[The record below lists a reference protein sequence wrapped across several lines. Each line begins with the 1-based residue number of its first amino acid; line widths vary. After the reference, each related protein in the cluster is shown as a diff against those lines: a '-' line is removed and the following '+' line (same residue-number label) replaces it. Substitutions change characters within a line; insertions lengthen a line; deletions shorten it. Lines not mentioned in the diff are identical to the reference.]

1 MIYTITFNPALDYIV
16 RVDDFNLGGVNRTSY
31 EEVYAGGK
39 GINVSTVLN
48 NLEIESVALGC
59 IAGFTGDEIERRVKS
74 KGVHTDFIKLNNGM
88 SRINVKLKSKEESEI
103 NGRGPY
109 ISKEELN
116 ELFSKLEAIKEGD
129 FLVLAGSIPN
139 TLPKNI
145 YETIMERLNLKKV
158 KFIVDATGELLL
170 NVLKYKPFLIKPN
183 HHELSELFNIEIK
196 EDDKI
201 IYYAKKLQ
209 EMGAEN
215 VLVSRASKGAIFIKS
230 NGEVMKSV
238 APKGEVKNSVGAG
251 DSMVAGFIA
260 GYLKNKDLEEAFK
273 MGVATG
279 SASAFSEDLA
289 KKELI
294 EKLLNEII

>member
-16 RVDDFNLGGVNRTSY
+16 RVDDFNLGSVNRTSY
-31 EEVYAGGK
+31 EEIYAGGK

-48 NLEIESVALGC
+48 NLEVESVALGC

-74 KGVHTDFIKLNNGM
+74 KGVRTDFIKLNNGM

-109 ISKEELN
+109 ISKEELH

-145 YETIMERLNLKKV
+145 YETIMERLNGKKV

-183 HHELSELFNIEIK
+183 QHELSDLFNIEIK
-196 EDDKI
+196 DDEEI

-215 VLVSRASKGAIFIKS
+215 VLISRASKGAIFIKS
-230 NGEVMKSV
+230 NGEVIKSV
-238 APKGEVKNSVGAG
+238 APKGVVKNSVGAG

-289 KKELI
+289 KKEMI

>member
-1 MIYTITFNPALDYIV
+1 MIYTITFNPALDYVV
-16 RVDDFNLGGVNRTSY
+16 RVDDFNLGRVNRTSY
-31 EEVYAGGK
+31 EEIYAGGK
-39 GINVSTVLN
+39 GINVSTVLK
-48 NLEIESVALGC
+48 NLDVESVALGC

-103 NGRGPY
+103 NGKGPY

-116 ELFSKLEAIKEGD
+116 ELFSKLETIKEGD
-129 FLVLAGSIPN
+129 FLVLAGSIPD

-183 HHELSELFNIEIK
+183 HHELSDLFNIEIK
-196 EDDKI
+196 DDDKI

-238 APKGEVKNSVGAG
+238 APKGKVKNSVGAG

-260 GYLKNKDLEEAFK
+260 GYLKNKDLDEAFK

-289 KKELI
+289 KKDLI